1 MITDAPPRRRI
12 GASELPIA
20 PLLLAAFPVLFLFAE
35 NAVQQVTLDPLWLP
49 LGAAIAGAGI
59 TLLVCI
65 VLFRDVRRGGLLASA
80 LVALFMSFGH
90 AWNIARDDHGLTD
103 RMPLAWAWLA
113 IAVIALLLVWRS
125 GRFAGPVMQAVN
137 VAAVVLFAMNLV
149 RVGEFAVG
157 ASAPLAPEAA
167 SVVPIPAGL
176 GAQAERKPD
185 VYYIILDRYSNAET
199 LRELYGFDNTPFLD
213 ALRAR
218 GFDVAEDSWANYFKT
233 SLSLVSSLSMEHLD
247 GEALRKASGGD
258 GSSFKPLHEALHGR
272 LPVPATF
279 KSLGYEYVHIANT
292 WEPTGTNVDADRLL
306 RWSEGSEFSSA
317 VVATT
322 AWSLREPWVPPTE
335 PEDLGEGVGPPE
347 LLREHTLFQLDAL
360 ADSVARPG
368 PTFVFA
374 HLLLPHSPWRFNA
387 DGSFPTP
394 EQVASRTRDENYLEH
409 LQFTNTRILE
419 VIDRLLDVPAGE
431 EPVIILQ
438 ADEGEFPIEFAR
450 NQVHFDWLN
459 ARPDQIQRKFGI
471 LNAFRLPGVD
481 PAAVG
486 IHDRITPVNA
496 FRIVLNAYFD
506 ANLPLLPDTTYLS
519 PDYTRMFEFVPYER
533 PPGSI
538 PTGR

>member
-12 GASELPIA
+12 SPTELPIA
-20 PLLLAAFPVLFLFAE
+20 PLLLAAFPILFLFAE

-49 LGAAIAGAGI
+49 LGAAVAGAGV

-65 VLFRDVRRGGLLASA
+65 ALFRDVRRGGLLASV
-80 LVALFMSFGH
+80 LVALFFSFGH
-90 AWNIARDDHGLTD
+90 AWNVARDDHGLTD
-103 RMPLAWAWLA
+103 RMPLAWAYLG
-113 IAVIALLLVWRS
+113 IAVVALLLVWRS
-125 GRFAGPVMQAVN
+125 GRWVGPAMQAVN

-149 RVGEFAVG
+149 RVGEFAIG
-157 ASAPLAPEAA
+157 ASDPLDPDAAAVAPISAELAAN
-167 SVVPIPAGL
+167 
-176 GAQAERKPD
+176 AERKPD

-199 LRELYGFDNTPFLD
+199 LRELYDFDNTPFLD
-213 ALRAR
+213 ALRER
-218 GFDVAEDSWANYFKT
+218 GFEVAEDSWANYFKT

-247 GEALRKASGGD
+247 GPALREASGGD
-258 GSSFKPLHEALHGR
+258 GSSFKPLHEMLHGR
-272 LPVPATF
+272 LAVPASF
-279 KSLGYEYVHIANT
+279 KALGYEYVHIANT

-322 AWSLREPWVPPTE
+322 AWSLTEPWVPPTE
-335 PEDLGEGVGPPE
+335 PEDLGEGVGPAD

-387 DGSFPTP
+387 DGSFPTAD
-394 EQVASRTRDENYLEH
+394 EVASRTRDENYLEH
-409 LQFTNTRILE
+409 VQFTNMRILE
-419 VIDRLLDVPAGE
+419 VIDRLLDVPAGQ

-450 NQVHFDWLN
+450 DQADFDWLN

-471 LNAFRLPGVD
+471 LNAYHMPGVD
-481 PAAVG
+481 PAAHG
-486 IHDRITPVNA
+486 FHDRVTPVNA
-496 FRIVLNAYFD
+496 FRIFFNAYFD
-506 ANLPLLPDTTYLS
+506 AGLPLLPDTTYLS
-519 PDYTRMFEFVPYER
+519 PDYNKLFEFVPYER

-538 PTGR
+538 LTRR